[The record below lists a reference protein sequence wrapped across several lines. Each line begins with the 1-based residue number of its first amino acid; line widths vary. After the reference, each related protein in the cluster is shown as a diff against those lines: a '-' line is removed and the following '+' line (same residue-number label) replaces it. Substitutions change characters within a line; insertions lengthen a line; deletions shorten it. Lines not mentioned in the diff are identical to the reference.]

1 MAILIWDLEHLGDH
15 HSSPSFPSTIL
26 WRQSSAL
33 HESEQALS
41 SLGHFLINWCFG
53 LCWHREEIL
62 CSLER
67 SRLRTTEVLWSAK
80 AKLLNM
86 IHGQHLNLFRAPD
99 AFILPGWRQEL
110 TRTGQH
116 SHCALL
122 YALWHHAAESKTT
135 HFCILPEVWKFHAFL
150 SVLKSPSL
158 SKRLFEERF

>member
-15 HSSPSFPSTIL
+15 HSSPFFPSTIL

-62 CSLER
+62 CSLEW

-86 IHGQHLNLFRAPD
+86 IHGQHLNPFRAPD

-116 SHCALL
+116 SHCAL
-122 YALWHHAAESKTT
+122 ALCSLAPRSRIEN
-135 HFCILPEVWKFHAFL
+135 HAFL
-150 SVLKSPSL
+150 YFAKGVEVPCFSISSKITL
-158 SKRLFEERF
+158 SI